1 MLRKISLLL
10 FSIAVLTKTDS
21 MAQQDKN
28 VLIFSKTTGFRH
40 SSIPKGV
47 ATVKDLLRTEGIK
60 SLHTEDATYFCK
72 DSLAKYDA
80 VLFLSTTGD
89 LFTEEQKLAF
99 QSFIQEGKGYVGIHA
114 ASDTE
119 HHWPWY
125 GQLVGGYF
133 SSHPA
138 VQEAKIDVRNLKHK
152 STAHLQRVW
161 FHKDE
166 WYDFKDVKKGLNILM
181 TLDETSYKDG
191 KMGKFHP
198 IAWFQEFDGGR
209 SFYTGLGH
217 TDESFDSVNFQK
229 HIVGGVQY
237 VLRLK

>member
-1 MLRKISLLL
+1 MKTLSVFLLL
-10 FSIAVLTKTDS
+10 CLVLIEANS
-21 MAQQDKN
+21 FAQQAKN

-47 ATVKDLLRTEGIK
+47 RVVTSLLAEQGIK
-60 SLHTEDATYFCK
+60 SFHTEDAAFFCL
-72 DSLAKYDA
+72 DSLHNYDA

-89 LFTEEQKLAF
+89 IFTAEQKKAF
-99 QSFIQEGKGYVGIHA
+99 QTFIRAGNGYVGIHA

-119 HHWPWY
+119 FNWPWY

-133 SSHPA
+133 SSHPS
-138 VQEAKIDVRNLKHK
+138 VQEAKIDVKNRKHPA
-152 STAHLQRVW
+152 TQHLQSVW

-166 WYDFKDVKKGLNILM
+166 WYDFKDVKNGLNILM
-181 TLDETSYKDG
+181 TLDEDSYKGG

-217 TDESFDSVNFQK
+217 TEESFDSTDFQK
-229 HIVGGVQY
+229 HIVGGVRY
-237 VLRLK
+237 VLKLN

>member
-1 MLRKISLLL
+1 MKNLILL
-10 FSIAVLTKTDS
+10 FFSFVVLMKANTFG
-21 MAQQDKN
+21 QQVKS

-40 SSIPKGV
+40 SSIPKGA
-47 ATVKDLLRTEGIK
+47 ATVKDLLKAEGIN
-60 SLHTEDATYFCK
+60 SFHTEDASYFCK
-72 DSLAKYDA
+72 DSLDNFDA
-80 VLFLSTTGD
+80 VVFLSTTGTI
-89 LFTEEQKLAF
+89 FTEEQKRAF
-99 QSFIQEGKGYVGIHA
+99 QTFIQEGKGYVGIHA

-119 HHWPWY
+119 YDWPWY

-138 VQEAKIDVRNLKHK
+138 VQEAKIDVHNLKHK

-166 WYDFKDVKKGLNILM
+166 WYDFKNIKDGLNILM
-181 TLDETSYKDG
+181 TLDEDSYKGG

-217 TDESFDSVNFQK
+217 TEESFDVVNFQK
-229 HIVGGVQY
+229 HIVGGVKY
-237 VLRLK
+237 VLKLN